1 MGTGG
6 YYMVGVIGRS
16 FSLYEYYFIADC
28 VHIYYWKPNLYCGTK
43 QMYLHTIEP
52 LNDYSPK
59 YHKNSKCL
67 RFCIDQ
73 LCFINS
79 LLQLGIDIYKF
90 SYR

>member
-1 MGTGG
+1 MGITWLVLLVDHLACMSTILSQIVSTFITGNQ
-6 YYMVGVIGRS
+6 
-16 FSLYEYYFIADC
+16 
-28 VHIYYWKPNLYCGTK
+28 IYTVALN
-43 QMYLHTIEP
+43 TIEP

-67 RFCIDQ
+67 RLCIDQ